1 MCVNV
6 EHLGRFYFI
15 VPLQSYVTIRFRHT
29 TVSCDQF
36 HCFRGQSILKYNKSM
51 FLKVTLSSVIFEM
64 LYNIV
69 LKEVE
74 KVTRNTTHCTWKKM
88 KYLKI

>member
-1 MCVNV
+1 
-6 EHLGRFYFI
+6 
-15 VPLQSYVTIRFRHT
+15 
-29 TVSCDQF
+29 
-36 HCFRGQSILKYNKSM
+36 
-51 FLKVTLSSVIFEM
+51 M

-74 KVTRNTTHCTWKKM
+74 KVTRNTTHRTRKEL